1 MAKTVKETASLPISL
16 REQPASTVPLH
27 TDVSGM
33 AVPDTLDVVR
43 HKDEINAIYQ
53 KLREAEAKLVGPDG
67 KTEILPNN
75 VYSFLLRLLAD
86 LKAGHSVTI
95 LQSMHR
101 LTTVQAAK
109 VLGVSR
115 QYLIQLLEKEEIPY
129 EKVGTHRRVF
139 ARDVLAYKARR
150 DIARR
155 NVLNNLA
162 RREFAKGDYGKVPDD
177 FHTGK

>member
-1 MAKTVKETASLPISL
+1 MPKEKETPPIPISL
-16 REQPASTVPLH
+16 REQQ
-27 TDVSGM
+27 
-33 AVPDTLDVVR
+33 
-43 HKDEINAIYQ
+43 EINNIYL

-101 LTTVQAAK
+101 LTTVEAAK

-115 QYLIQLLEKEEIPY
+115 QYFIQLLEKGEIPH

-139 ARDVLAYKARR
+139 VRDVLAYKARR
-150 DIARR
+150 DIKRQGI
-155 NVLNNLA
+155 LNQLA
-162 RREFAKGDYGKVPDD
+162 RQEFARGDYGKVPDD
-177 FHTGK
+177 FHSGK